1 MSMKNK
7 LLAAACLTIGAGLGP
22 MMLAAPASAAKS
34 CVMAGGE
41 ATMVTADLARFMAN
55 AALNNS
61 MKDKGLKP
69 TGAVKMKCNDP
80 NPLTYCIATQ
90 RACK

>member
-1 MSMKNK
+1 MSTKTN
-7 LLAAACLTIGAGLGP
+7 LIAAAIVTVGAALSSV
-22 MMLAAPASAAKS
+22 MLAAPAMAAKS

-41 ATMVTADLARFMAN
+41 ATMITADLAKFMAT

-61 MKDKGLKP
+61 MKAKDLKP

>member
-1 MSMKNK
+1 MSMKYT
-7 LLAAACLTIGAGLGP
+7 LIAATVMTLGAGIALT
-22 MMLAAPASAAKS
+22 APAMAAKS

-41 ATMVTADLARFMAN
+41 ATMVTQDLAKFMAN
-55 AALNNS
+55 AAMNNS
-61 MKDKGLKP
+61 MKAKGLKP
-69 TGAVKMKCNDP
+69 SGAVKMKCNDP